1 MVFALFAFG
10 IVQIGVLNF
19 SLKALSVC
27 VCVRVFVCVCV
38 FVCICVCVCV
48 FGGVVQQL
56 L

>member
-27 VCVRVFVCVCV
+27 VCVCGLCVFVCVCLAV
-38 FVCICVCVCV
+38 
-48 FGGVVQQL
+48 
-56 L
+56 

>member
-27 VCVRVFVCVCV
+27 VCLWFVCV
-38 FVCICVCVCV
+38 CVCVCV